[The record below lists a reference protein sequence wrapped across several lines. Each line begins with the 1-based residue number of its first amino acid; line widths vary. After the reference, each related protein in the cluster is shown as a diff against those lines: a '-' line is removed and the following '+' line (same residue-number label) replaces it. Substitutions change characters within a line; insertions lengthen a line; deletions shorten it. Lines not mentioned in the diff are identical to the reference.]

1 MILFSTEATTHS
13 GKNPKNTPQKNPTQP
28 NQQKKPQCM
37 WLNVLTISH
46 FASVW
51 DKQVQVRLRQRTL
64 YFRIREKISSF
75 WNVVLCC
82 WHKY

>member
-46 FASVW
+46 FASV
-51 DKQVQVRLRQRTL
+51 
-64 YFRIREKISSF
+64 
-75 WNVVLCC
+75 
-82 WHKY
+82 